1 MASLLI
7 VDDSVSVRSMLNQ
20 LLTQAGHVID
30 EADDGEEALDKARL
44 TNYDLILTNVNM
56 PVLDGIELCRE
67 LRQMQN
73 FRFTPILI
81 ITTESSDKIKQQGK
95 LAGATGWLIKPFD
108 PDKLVNTVS
117 LLCGKSA

>member
-30 EADDGEEALDKARL
+30 EAGDGEEALDKARL
-44 TNYDLILTNVNM
+44 TNYDLILTDVNM

-67 LRQMQN
+67 LRQMHN

-81 ITTESSDKIKQQGK
+81 ITTESSDEIKQQGK